1 MLAYLASMASSP
13 RPGFL
18 RRLRSFAA
26 ERFPVL
32 RKLSR
37 IERRLRLMG
46 KPTAQIFE
54 EIYEKDAWGNYES
67 VSGSG
72 SGLEQTAAVR
82 AALPGLIAEMN
93 IRSLLDIPCG
103 DFFWMNTLDLDV
115 DYTGGDIVAP
125 LIARNNAKFEGPRRH
140 FVRLDLTADQLP
152 KADLILCRDCLPHLT
167 NAEVRQAIAA
177 FRKSGSTYLLTTQ
190 FDGRT
195 KNTDGATGM
204 WRAINF
210 ELAPWSFG
218 PPLRVIDELCPEE
231 GYTDKRLAL
240 WRISDLP
247 EW

>member
-1 MLAYLASMASSP
+1 MDSSTK
-13 RPGFL
+13 PGLL
-18 RRLRSFAA
+18 RRFRSFAA
-26 ERFPVL
+26 EKFPVL

-37 IERRLRLMG
+37 LERRFRLMG

-54 EIYEKDAWGNYES
+54 EIYQKDAWGNYES

-72 SGLEQTAAVR
+72 SSLDQTAAVR
-82 AALPGLIAEMN
+82 AALPALINELG
-93 IRSLLDIPCG
+93 IRSMLDVPCG

-125 LIARNNAKFEGPRRH
+125 LIERNKAKFGSPRRH
-140 FVRLDLTADQLP
+140 FARLDLTTDQLP
-152 KADLILCRDCLPHLT
+152 KKDLILCRDCLPHLT
-167 NAEVRQAIAA
+167 NAEVRKAIAG
-177 FRKSGSTYLLTTQ
+177 FKRSGSTYLLTTQ

-195 KNTDGATGM
+195 KNVDGATGM

-218 PPLRVIDELCPEE
+218 PPLRVIDEQCPEE

-240 WRISDLP
+240 WKISELP
-247 EW
+247 EMK